1 MKRFVEG
8 DDRKQV
14 ALLPECVDD
23 YIGQDNPVRIV
34 DVFVDELNLT
44 TLGFNGTMPAIT
56 GRPSYH
62 PGVMLKIY
70 IYGYLNRVPSSR
82 RLERECQRNVE
93 LMWLTG
99 RLAPDFKTIA
109 DFRRDN
115 GLAIR
120 NVCRRFVEPCRG
132 LKLLSSDMVAID
144 GSKFKAVN
152 SRDRNFTAGKIDKR
166 QQQIEESVQRY
177 LDMIETADRT
187 SPAGFDVKTVRL
199 YEKIA
204 LLRQRMRELEQI
216 KEQLKKEPDGQL
228 SLTDPDSRSM
238 TSGGKRTGTVGYNVQ
253 TVVDTKHHLIVE
265 HEVTNIGSDHGQL
278 SRMAYVPK
286 PLTSASR
293 KKGLFTKRDF
303 VYVARNDEYRC
314 PAGERAI
321 LRFKTVENG
330 MNLKVYWPSAC
341 PRCHLKERC
350 SPSDYRRV
358 RRWEHE
364 HVLEAMQRRLD
375 RKPDAMTIRRS
386 TVEHVFGTLKHWM
399 GATHFL
405 TRTLGRVST
414 EMSLQVLAY
423 NLKRV
428 MKILGVA
435 GTIKAMRMAET

>member
-23 YIGQDNPVRIV
+23 YIGQDNPVRVV
-34 DVFVDELNLT
+34 DAFVDELDLAE
-44 TLGFNGTMPAIT
+44 LSFNGTEPALT

-115 GLAIR
+115 GPAIR
-120 NVCRRFVEPCRG
+120 NVCRRFVELCRG
-132 LKLLSSDMVAID
+132 LKLLSSDMVAVD

-152 SRDRNFTAGKIDKR
+152 SRDRNYTAGKIDKR

-187 SPAGFDVKTVRL
+187 SPIGFDVKTVRL

-216 KEQLKKEPDGQL
+216 KKQLQKEPDRQL

-253 TVVDTKHHLIVE
+253 AVVDTKYHLIVE
-265 HEVTNIGSDHGQL
+265 HDVTNVRSDHGQL
-278 SRMAYVPK
+278 CRMAVSAKNAMGKPKLKVLADRGYFSGPDIRACELPGIKAYVPK

-321 LRFKTVENG
+321 LRFMTVEHD
-330 MNLKVYWPSAC
+330 MNLQAYWPSAC

-350 SPSDYRRV
+350 SPSDYCRV

-364 HVLEAMQRRLD
+364 HILEATQRRLD

-386 TVEHVFGTLKHWM
+386 TVEHVFSTL
-399 GATHFL
+399 
-405 TRTLGRVST
+405 ST
-414 EMSLQVLAY
+414 GWGLHTS
-423 NLKRV
+423 
-428 MKILGVA
+428 
-435 GTIKAMRMAET
+435 